1 MLNRADKEAL
11 VDGLKKDIEGARAVF
26 LTNLIGIPSNDS
38 VGIRKEVRE
47 AQGKIVVTRNTLFR
61 RAAAGTFAEKLC
73 EELKGPHA
81 LAFAFEDAPAVAKA
95 LKKAGEE
102 FDVVEFKGGFLNG
115 EELSI
120 ADIKAL
126 ADLPSREEML
136 GTLLATMN
144 APVSA
149 FARLMNQL
157 KDKVE
162 AGESIVPGAEAAA
175 PAEEAAAEAPA
186 EEAAAEATE
195 EKTEE

>member
-38 VGIRKEVRE
+38 VGIRKQIRE
-47 AQGKIVVTRNTLFR
+47 AAGKVVVTRNTLFS
-61 RAAAGTFAEKLC
+61 RAGVGTYAEKLLA
-73 EELKGPHA
+73 ELKGPHA

-95 LKKAGEE
+95 LKKAAED

-162 AGESIVPGAEAAA
+162 AGESIVPGVAAQAATEEAAPAEAAA
-175 PAEEAAAEAPA
+175 ETTE
-186 EEAAAEATE
+186 E